1 MPSLKIHRPRV
12 FTPSHSKAE
21 TIATNK
27 FGLVAKSSE
36 NGNIELFKFSPEF
49 PEKPQFSGEMF
60 TDMESEA
67 SALCFVSK
75 NRLVS
80 AGLGGVLSLWN
91 TNSFQEMFTENMTV
105 AVWQLEACPTDESL
119 FAAACDDTIR
129 LYKFHEKTE
138 QLELVRVFPSLA
150 SGRVI
155 SLDWMKDGLGLVS
168 GSIGCFTVWR
178 IEKTGASI
186 IPYEIRTVKVSVSN
200 IKDSKIWKIKNL
212 DNRIV
217 VTGDSS
223 NRIMFWDILTGTT
236 VSEFKLHEAPIISI
250 AVSPDCKTVYCS
262 GSDSRIFEFNFS
274 NRVKN
279 WTQGATFYT
288 TTPYDITSFC
298 KIEGS
303 EKPGEFNLL
312 ATRSNGSMDSFLVK
326 NNNIQ
331 ASKESKLYPQKSSFV
346 QIQKNDEGND
356 QIFTKDL
363 HQLDLY
369 QLDMD
374 SVEEHRDETPKKSK
388 HGIKGVKNGRI
399 QVLKKNQLEK
409 GCSKIFSFK
418 SNDKLHD
425 ACFSNNFLACATKK
439 YVKLYKFEQDTG
451 FSEVFKSQI
460 FSKVTCLSV
469 DEDQVL
475 AGFGDGSI
483 VSYKSDAESGIS
495 ETSEISETVIKRKSS
510 TNIPKSILQIKSSLI
525 YSTFANDLFKLDLS
539 NLEKKVEELPSNQ
552 ECIEYLEKS
561 DSHKK
566 SIIVGTSGN
575 MFLIKLRNGNIEQK
589 TEAKS
594 GEHTKFY
601 DFGDFHVTNDL
612 LYVQGGFKLGKQLF
626 PKRTNLSSE
635 IAGAKLVGDGNLVV
649 VDRTN
654 YALLENGPQTLP
666 AKRRKYGR

>member
-12 FTPSHSKAE
+12 FTPSYSKAE
-21 TIATNK
+21 TIATNLH
-27 FGLVAKSSE
+27 GLVAKSSE

-67 SALCFVSK
+67 SALCFVSE

-91 TNSFQEMFTENMTV
+91 TNSFQEMFTENITV
-105 AVWQLEACPTDESL
+105 AVWQLEACPTDDSL

-138 QLELVRVFPSLA
+138 QLELIRVFPSLA

-178 IEKTGASI
+178 LEKTGASI

-212 DNRIV
+212 DNRTV

-298 KIEGS
+298 RNECS
-303 EKPGEFNLL
+303 DKPGEFNLL

-331 ASKESKLYPQKSSFV
+331 ASRESKLYPQKSSFV
-346 QIQKNDEGND
+346 EIQKNDEGND

-369 QLDMD
+369 QLDIE
-374 SVEEHRDETPKKSK
+374 SVGETDENLIKKSK
-388 HGIKGVKNGRI
+388 RSVRKNGGI

-409 GCSKIFSFK
+409 GCSKVFSFR
-418 SNDKLHD
+418 SNDKIHD
-425 ACFSNNFLACATKK
+425 ACFSNDSLACATKK
-439 YVKLYKFEQDTG
+439 YVKLYIFEEENG
-451 FSEVFKSQI
+451 FTEIFKSQI

-469 DEDQVL
+469 DGDTVS

-483 VSYKSDAESGIS
+483 VSYKSDPES
-495 ETSEISETVIKRKSS
+495 EVVETVIKRKSS
-510 TNIPKSILQIKSSLI
+510 TNIPKSILQIKSTLI
-525 YSTFANDLFKLDLS
+525 YSTFANDLFKLDLA
-539 NLEKKVEELPSNQ
+539 NLDKKAEELPSNQ
-552 ECIEYLEKS
+552 ECIEYLQKS

-575 MFLIKLRNGNIEQK
+575 MFLIKLKNGNIEQK
-589 TEAKS
+589 AEAKS
-594 GEHTKFY
+594 SEHTKFY
-601 DFGDFHVTNDL
+601 DFGDLHVTNDL
-612 LYVQGGFKLGKQLF
+612 LYIQGGFKLGKQLF

-635 IAGAKLVGDGNLVV
+635 IASAKLVGDGNLVV

-654 YALLENGPQTLP
+654 YALLETGPQTLP